1 MVINLLYSYPD
12 TATEPVD
19 FHKLIDKRN
28 DETYAPSE
36 EQITKLNDLRTRMM
50 SLLKSQPNTKAILD
64 VSIII
69 FRLIS
74 FILRLL
80 MNIFLN

>member
-1 MVINLLYSYPD
+1 MVINLLHSYPD

-19 FHKLIDKRN
+19 FQKLIGKVN
-28 DETYAPSE
+28 DDTYAPSE

-64 VSIII
+64 VSIT
-69 FRLIS
+69 FY
-74 FILRLL
+74 
-80 MNIFLN
+80 